1 MDSKAVYP
9 GSLWVCRGH
18 LTSSGQCIVRSN
30 MSHFLAKHL
39 IAPES
44 ALSFAVAT
52 CNSETITAPL
62 GTRIERAAC

>member
-30 MSHFLAKHL
+30 MSHFLAKRL
-39 IAPES
+39 FAPES
-44 ALSFAVAT
+44 ALSFTVAT
-52 CNSETITAPL
+52 CNTEMITAPL
-62 GTRIERAAC
+62 VTKIKRAPC